1 MLMPTPDKDNFAG
14 DGITGAA
21 HWLLMAKLGIW
32 ISILGSHG
40 IEANLSESFHA
51 KCEASGSGHSDWA
64 TLDAA

>member
-1 MLMPTPDKDNFAG
+1 MLMLMPTPDKDNFAA

-51 KCEASGSGHSDWA
+51 
-64 TLDAA
+64 